1 MNLEHYKNAF
11 PLHLGSR
18 FLLMCLSLMLI
29 LPLSAQET
37 IGKVKKQA
45 VVEDCHN
52 TFNPTPEELEQILI
66 QENQFQARKGQI
78 MAALQE
84 GRMPALAIPVQIHI
98 VRRSDGTGGISEASI
113 LSEFNN
119 YVTPRYAGANLTFT
133 FCQATRYIDSDT
145 YYFIGSDAESN
156 TMSNTYN
163 VPNVM
168 NIYFVGD
175 AQGYCGYAWFPSS
188 SPDYIVIDNSCATNT
203 STLAHEIGHYFDL
216 YHTHET
222 TFGIECPDGSNCATA
237 GDRICDTPADP
248 DVSGNVNGS
257 CVYTGGQTACGG
269 QAYMPDAQNLMSY
282 SNKTCRIYFSAE
294 QNAKMFNTAQTSRSY
309 LTYGCTPANDLCSGA
324 LPLSCG
330 GSATGSTATATD
342 SDAPAGCI
350 GGGTPTEGV
359 WFSFTGNGQVATVNT
374 TGSAFDTEITIYE
387 GSCGNLNCIGA
398 NDDIDLGNGN
408 FASSFTF
415 CTQNGVT
422 YYVYLDGFAGDVGN
436 YQIALSCAPDVTPPA
451 ISCPSNVTVNNA
463 PGQCGANV
471 SYP

>member
-203 STLAHEIGHYFDL
+203 STLAHEIGHYRRGHIPKMIAVSALMTLGGFAFIAWL
-216 YHTHET
+216 AQSNWFNPAFGFPLGELAPSLLLFGLLSGAV
-222 TFGIECPDGSNCATA
+222 TFWLSPL
-237 GDRICDTPADP
+237 
-248 DVSGNVNGS
+248 GN
-257 CVYTGGQTACGG
+257 
-269 QAYMPDAQNLMSY
+269 
-282 SNKTCRIYFSAE
+282 YFSRKHEYEAD
-294 QNAKMFNTAQTSRSY
+294 AFARDAMGGPKAM
-309 LTYGCTPANDLCSGA
+309 LGA
-324 LPLSCG
+324 LHKLAQKNLSNL
-330 GSATGSTATATD
+330 
-342 SDAPAGCI
+342 
-350 GGGTPTEGV
+350 TPHP
-359 WFSFTGNGQVATVNT
+359 WFSAFYYSHPTMIERERALVA
-374 TGSAFDTEITIYE
+374 E
-387 GSCGNLNCIGA
+387 
-398 NDDIDLGNGN
+398 
-408 FASSFTF
+408 
-415 CTQNGVT
+415 
-422 YYVYLDGFAGDVGN
+422 
-436 YQIALSCAPDVTPPA
+436 P
-451 ISCPSNVTVNNA
+451 
-463 PGQCGANV
+463 
-471 SYP
+471 